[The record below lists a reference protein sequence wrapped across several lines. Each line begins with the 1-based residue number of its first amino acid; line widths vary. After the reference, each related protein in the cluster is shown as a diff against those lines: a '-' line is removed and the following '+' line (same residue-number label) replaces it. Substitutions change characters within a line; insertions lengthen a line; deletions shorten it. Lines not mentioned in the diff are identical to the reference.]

1 MSEIRKRGRPRKA
14 PEDRAPKRSGPSGR
28 PVRSEPAEVAE
39 YDRLKAEVEAAVEA
53 RGEGYGAGRKATLSD
68 IARLTGEQHA
78 VLVRRLELR
87 GLAAMRRA
95 HGALVQPA
103 D

>member
-1 MSEIRKRGRPRKA
+1 MPMPKRGRPRKDPARLA
-14 PEDRAPKRSGPSGR
+14 PRRSGPSGR
-28 PVRSEPAEVAE
+28 PVRCEPAEVAE
-39 YDRLKAEVEAAVEA
+39 YDRLRAEVEAVIEA

-68 IARLTGEQHA
+68 IARLTGAQHA

-95 HGALVQPA
+95 HGALVQPTR
-103 D
+103 